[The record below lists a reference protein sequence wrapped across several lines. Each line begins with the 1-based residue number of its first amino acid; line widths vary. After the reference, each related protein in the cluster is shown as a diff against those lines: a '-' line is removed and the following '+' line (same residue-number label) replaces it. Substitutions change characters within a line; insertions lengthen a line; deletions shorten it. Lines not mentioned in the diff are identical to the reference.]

1 MAGSGNMQ
9 GMAAAASKIEVDVV
23 RVGATTTVFVRGDID
38 LAAAPELGRALAGN
52 AGTGT
57 ELVVDLRQVAF
68 LDCATLRVLLTA
80 QRTQH
85 ALGGTLRCT
94 GARGLVRK
102 VFQLTGAA
110 RQLGC

>member
-1 MAGSGNMQ
+1 MQ
-9 GMAAAASKIEVDVV
+9 GMAAAASKIQVDVV
-23 RVGATTTVFVRGDID
+23 RVGATTTVFVRGDVD

-52 AGTGT
+52 AAAGT

-80 QRTQH
+80 QRTQR
-85 ALGGTLRCT
+85 ALGGSLRCT
-94 GARGLVRK
+94 GARGAVRR
-102 VFQLTGAA
+102 VLQVTGAA